1 MRDRFAKDYEVVM
14 IDTDR
19 MTGGA
24 ELAAELRKGKRGGI
38 PWMITLDGDGHP
50 KATSDG
56 PKGNIGCP
64 VKPHEIDHF
73 LQMIKTAPGHMSKED
88 RIVVARELRAHGA
101 RLSNRSSRP
110 AGLKPFAKATKA
122 VRFGQLEAAVPHL
135 IEALED
141 GYPPESILT
150 NPALRPLR
158 EDPDRRMQLSEMS
171 KEHVKT
177 NTITLIERRRKLYRF
192 R

>member
-1 MRDRFAKDYEVVM
+1 MRHRFAKDYEVVM

-24 ELAAELRKGKRGGI
+24 ELADELRKGKRGGI
-38 PWMITLDGDGHP
+38 PWMIILDGDGHP

-101 RLSNRSSRP
+101 RLSSRSSASSSNRGRQGIDINP
-110 AGLKPFAKATKA
+110 LC
-122 VRFGQLEAAVPHL
+122 VAA
-135 IEALED
+135 I
-141 GYPPESILT
+141 
-150 NPALRPLR
+150 
-158 EDPDRRMQLSEMS
+158 RRN
-171 KEHVKT
+171 H
-177 NTITLIERRRKLYRF
+177 
-192 R
+192 